1 MQTSTSTQ
9 KDLENHSAK
18 LPAWDNSSEYEALH
32 SPSFNKD
39 LEEVDETLKKIEK
52 LNEDLKLLLAKSN
65 FEAGEKKI
73 LIKGLQD
80 IAHLHEKG
88 VILLGNLSTYANCEA
103 SLDSKNEA
111 ALKFN
116 SKAQL
121 LWARLSSALV
131 PQEVFLKQCDES
143 LLHEFLQAPHTQKAS
158 FMWNYERRLKPY
170 LLSAE
175 EEKTISDLLPFSHG
189 GWGELYD
196 QIAGSLRVKTAQGE
210 IGVAQA
216 AGILRGADE
225 KARKDAWE
233 GLQAAWKSAEVP
245 CSILINNLVGY
256 RLEMYKKRSHTQNMD
271 FMIEPLNQSRI
282 EAATLKA
289 MMSTVEKNIEIPRR
303 ALRAMA
309 KALNKPKIDPW
320 DILAPSPRLGAS
332 SHYPFAEGLAMV
344 RDSFASI
351 DPKMSEFVDTMAK
364 NNWLEAR
371 ILPNKGPGAYC
382 TGFKKSKTPR
392 VFQSYMGSLKDIST
406 LAHELGHAYH
416 SWVMRDLSIFESQYP
431 MTVAETASTFAETLL
446 SERLVAKAQGDEKF
460 TIAWEEASDAVSLL
474 INIPARFEFEK
485 SFYEARQNGA
495 LSASELSA
503 LTDKAWRKWYGE
515 ELSKTEEQYWMT
527 KMHFNFSDISF
538 YNYPY
543 TFGYLFSLGIYA
555 MKEKLG
561 EKFHQ
566 AYVDLLRDSGRMSAE
581 DLVQKHLGADIRQT
595 QFWQDSINI
604 VEKKVADFEKLV

>member
-1 MQTSTSTQ
+1 MQTPQ
-9 KDLENHSAK
+9 KNAH
-18 LPAWDNSSEYEALH
+18 LPAWDNSSEYESLY

-39 LEEVDETLKKIEK
+39 LEEVHSLLAKIEK
-52 LNEDLKLLLAKSN
+52 LNLDLKLLFKKSS
-65 FEAGEKKI
+65 FEAGERKI

-80 IAHLHEKG
+80 IARLQEQ
-88 VILLGNLSTYANCEA
+88 VVVLLANLSTYARCEI

-116 SKAQL
+116 SQAQL
-121 LWARLSSALV
+121 LWANFSSALV
-131 PQEVFLKQCDES
+131 PYEVFLKQCDETI
-143 LLHEFLQAPHTQKAS
+143 LNEFLEALHTQS
-158 FMWNYERRLKPY
+158 SRFTWFYLRRLKPF
-170 LLSAE
+170 LLSSE
-175 EEKTISDLLPFSHG
+175 EEKTISDLHPFSHG

-196 QIAGSLRVKTAQGE
+196 QIAGSLRVKTSQGE

-216 AGILRGADE
+216 AGTLRGADE
-225 KARKDAWE
+225 QARKEAWE

-256 RLEMYKKRSHTQNMD
+256 RLELYKKRSHTKPMS
-271 FMIEPLNQSRI
+271 FMEEPLNQSRI
-282 EAATLKA
+282 EAATLNTL
-289 MMSTVEKNIEIPRR
+289 MSVVEKNIEVPRR
-303 ALRAMA
+303 TLRAMA
-309 KALNKPKIDPW
+309 KALKKPKIDPW
-320 DILAPSPRLGAS
+320 DILAPSPRAGTS

-344 RDSFASI
+344 RDSFADI
-351 DPKMSEFVDTMAK
+351 DPKMAEFVETMSK

-371 ILPNKGPGAYC
+371 ILPNKGPGAHC
-382 TGFKKSKTPR
+382 TGFLKSKTPR

-406 LAHELGHAYH
+406 LAHEIGHAYH
-416 SWVMRDLSIFESQYP
+416 SWVMRDLSIFESNYP

-460 TIAWEEASDAVSLL
+460 TIAWEEASDAVSML

-485 SFYEARQNGA
+485 NFYEARQNGV
-495 LSASELSA
+495 LSPAELSA
-503 LTDKAWRKWYGE
+503 LTDKAWRKWYGDD
-515 ELSKTEEQYWMT
+515 LSKTEEQYWMT

-561 EKFHQ
+561 SNFHQ

-581 DLVQKHLGADIRQT
+581 DLVQKHLGADIRQP

-604 VEKKVADFEKLV
+604 VEKKVAAFEKLV